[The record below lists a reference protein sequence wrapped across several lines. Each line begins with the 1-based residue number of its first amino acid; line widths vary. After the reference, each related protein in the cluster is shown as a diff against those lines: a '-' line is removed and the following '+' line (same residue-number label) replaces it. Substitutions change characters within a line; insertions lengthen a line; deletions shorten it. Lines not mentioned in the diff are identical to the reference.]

1 MSMQPVQYMLLF
13 LVTGSK
19 FYRVTSSYS
28 SRQFLCVLDI
38 LSIVYMYYG
47 VASDLIKGLA
57 SPSQDKR
64 RQKGERG
71 KEEEDGGVTGAQRK
85 QAWGEESME
94 SPRLVGVLTLVNV
107 VSHFMSI

>member
-1 MSMQPVQYMLLF
+1 M
-13 LVTGSK
+13 
-19 FYRVTSSYS
+19 
-28 SRQFLCVLDI
+28 
-38 LSIVYMYYG
+38 
-47 VASDLIKGLA
+47 A

-71 KEEEDGGVTGAQRK
+71 EEEDGGVTGAQRK
-85 QAWGEESME
+85 QAWGEESVE